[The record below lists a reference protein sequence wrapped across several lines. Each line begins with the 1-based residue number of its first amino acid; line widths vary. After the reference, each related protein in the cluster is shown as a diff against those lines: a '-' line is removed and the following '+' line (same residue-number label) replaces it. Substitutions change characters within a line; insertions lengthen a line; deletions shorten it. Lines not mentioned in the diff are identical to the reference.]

1 MDIKKAFVGPAAAR
15 YLPFALFMA
24 CIGGEELLRYL
35 AASGLFSVSKEFF
48 LYLYPVRIV
57 LVVGFLYSFRTGY
70 PELNWRDLRA
80 LPASLVTVAVGVVV
94 FVCWIGLDSWVFK
107 GAGAGDGFNPL
118 LLPSGMQL
126 PAIVVRIVGAVLV
139 VPIME
144 ELFWRSFLLRYIID
158 PDFEKVAPGQFSW
171 PSFLITV
178 VLFGVEHHLIL
189 AGMVA
194 GIFYNLLLYRTRS
207 IAHCILAHCITNLIL
222 AGYVLYYG
230 RWDLW

>member
-1 MDIKKAFVGPAAAR
+1 
-15 YLPFALFMA
+15 
-24 CIGGEELLRYL
+24 
-35 AASGLFSVSKEFF
+35 VSKEFF
-48 LYLYPVRIV
+48 LYLYPVRII
-57 LVVGFLYSFRTGY
+57 LVVGFLYSFRKSY
-70 PELNWRDLRA
+70 SELNWRDLRA
-80 LPASLVTVAVGVVV
+80 LPAVCATVAVGVVV
-94 FVCWIGLDSWVFK
+94 FICWIGLDNWVFK
-107 GAGAGDGFNPL
+107 GAGAGEGFNPF

-126 PAIVVRIVGAVLV
+126 PAVIVRIIGAVLV
-139 VPIME
+139 VPVME

-158 PDFEKVAPGQFSW
+158 PDFEKVPLGQFSW

-207 IAHCILAHCITNLIL
+207 IAHCILAHSITNLIL
-222 AGYVLYYG
+222 AGYVLYQG